1 MNFFDSVTKLTEYVT
16 IKFFYI
22 MFIIVLINIL
32 LRYLFNINYI
42 FLQELVMYMHAFIFL
57 FGISICLKEDTHVR
71 IDIFSSKFSERYRK
85 LIDQIGLIIFI
96 IPFCL
101 FVIYESTS
109 MITRSWTMLEGSSE
123 PGGLPIVFILKSSI
137 YLFSFLIFIQA
148 INKLFHK
155 R

>member
-1 MNFFDSVTKLTEYVT
+1 MNFFNRATRLTEYVT
-16 IKFFYI
+16 IRFFYI
-22 MFIIVLINIL
+22 MFITVIINIF
-32 LRYLFNINYI
+32 LRYVFNINYI

-57 FGISICLKEDTHVR
+57 FGISICLKEDSHVR
-71 IDIFSSKFSERYRK
+71 IDIFSSKLGVAYRK
-85 LIDQIGLIIFI
+85 IIDQIGLIIFI

-109 MITRSWTMLEGSSE
+109 MITRSWVMLEGSSE
-123 PGGLPIVFILKSSI
+123 PGGLPFVFVLKSSI

-148 INKLFHK
+148 VNKFFNK

>member
-1 MNFFDSVTKLTEYVT
+1 MNFFDRVTKLTEYVT
-16 IKFFYI
+16 IQFFYI
-22 MFIIVLINIL
+22 MFITVIINIV

-57 FGISICLKEDTHVR
+57 FGISLCLKEDVHVR
-71 IDIFSSKFSERYRK
+71 IDIFSSKLDIRYRN
-85 LIDQIGLIIFI
+85 LIDQIGLVIFI
-96 IPFCL
+96 LPFCL
-101 FVIYESTS
+101 FVVYESTS
-109 MITRSWTMLEGSSE
+109 MITRSWIMLEGSSE

-148 INKLFHK
+148 VNKFFNT